1 MSEEDRFS
9 KPRWCHEYD
18 NSKSYTNEELK
29 SHLLNEH
36 SHEEL
41 ADRIAKHGWSIT

>member
-1 MSEEDRFS
+1 MLKYES
-9 KPRWCHEYD
+9 D

-29 SHLLNEH
+29 NHLLNDH

-41 ADRIAKHGWSIT
+41 ADIIAKHGWSI